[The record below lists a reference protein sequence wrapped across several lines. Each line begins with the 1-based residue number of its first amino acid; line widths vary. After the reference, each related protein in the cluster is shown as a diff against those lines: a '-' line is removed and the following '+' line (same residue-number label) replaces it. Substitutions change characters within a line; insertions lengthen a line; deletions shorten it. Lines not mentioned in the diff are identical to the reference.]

1 MQKGIGRNVSFVDLF
16 GPRHL
21 GWFVMFTETVQ
32 VFVKL
37 FNSLFVRNTSFVTNS
52 LNVSFFLFLQKS
64 KFCFGLLQIWSFEE
78 LFVRGIPVIQA
89 RTWGFNWY
97 WCSFFQV
104 FVLVFFGLLLL
115 PLERNSNKSMEDY
128 YQNKNRKGA

>member
-1 MQKGIGRNVSFVDLF
+1 MQKGIGSRNVSFVDLF

-21 GWFVMFTETVQ
+21 GRFVMFTETVQ
-32 VFVKL
+32 IFVEL
-37 FNSLFVRNTSFVTNS
+37 FNSLFVRNTSFFTNS

-78 LFVRGIPVIQA
+78 LFVWGIPVILSWA

-104 FVLVFFGLLLL
+104 FVLAFFGLLLL
-115 PLERNSNKSMEDY
+115 PLEWNSNKSV
-128 YQNKNRKGA
+128 

>member
-1 MQKGIGRNVSFVDLF
+1 MQKGIGSRNVSFVNLF

-21 GWFVMFTETVQ
+21 GRFVMFTETVQ
-32 VFVKL
+32 IFVEL
-37 FNSLFVRNTSFVTNS
+37 FNSLFVRNTSFFTNS

-78 LFVRGIPVIQA
+78 LFVWGIPVILSWA
-89 RTWGFNWY
+89 WTWGFNWY

-104 FVLVFFGLLLL
+104 FVLAFFGLLLL
-115 PLERNSNKSMEDY
+115 PLEWNSNKSM
-128 YQNKNRKGA
+128 

>member
-1 MQKGIGRNVSFVDLF
+1 MQKGTGSRNVSFVDLF
-16 GPRHL
+16 GPRHF

-32 VFVKL
+32 IFVEL

-78 LFVRGIPVIQA
+78 LFVRGIPVIL
-89 RTWGFNWY
+89 T
-97 WCSFFQV
+97 
-104 FVLVFFGLLLL
+104 
-115 PLERNSNKSMEDY
+115 
-128 YQNKNRKGA
+128 